1 LGPPRLE
8 DWRHGEILH
17 KIARHAQYNGVSP
30 SLGVAPDL
38 PRFNANNFALSARLL
53 GSAAPVSRLVLTPA
67 GLYPLEHLNYVIIA
81 DGDQGP
87 AWSTTTNEAVNRIIR
102 VSPMFQF
109 LTANYRSEEHT
120 SELQSRFDIVCR
132 LLLDKTNSFYL

>member
-1 LGPPRLE
+1 MR
-8 DWRHGEILH
+8 
-17 KIARHAQYNGVSP
+17 VSP

-87 AWSTTTNEAVNRIIR
+87 SWTTTTNEAVNRIIR
-102 VSPMFQF
+102 ESPMFQF
-109 LTANYRSEEHT
+109 LTAYPLPNGSMA
-120 SELQSRFDIVCR
+120 R
-132 LLLDKTNSFYL
+132 LYSVGHNK